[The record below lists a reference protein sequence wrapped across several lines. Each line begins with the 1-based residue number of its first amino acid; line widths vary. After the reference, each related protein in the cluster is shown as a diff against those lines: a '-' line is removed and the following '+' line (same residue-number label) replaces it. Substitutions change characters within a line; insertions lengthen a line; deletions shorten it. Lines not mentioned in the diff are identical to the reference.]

1 MGVSV
6 LSCAFTKFHGI
17 SLSHVQ
23 WAYFLAYY
31 LQSTLSVPFSINLYV
46 GSGYIP
52 LPDSSLSGFF
62 CPMGEYVCR
71 APFALSFLV
80 ILVGLLLIMR
90 IVTIPSIVRQRISYS
105 TIYNSLKGFFKWFY
119 LPLLTQSLE
128 YLFSSND
135 EELIPSVVLTAVLL
149 VFPIIQLIL
158 YIVFESQKNE
168 RIAKWIEFASYF
180 KSALFALLVVLFWKY
195 NSTVYFFYM
204 ILLIPAYASMEMVL
218 RTFTYPIVGRIVLGI
233 NTVIFLFIFSLFGG
247 ESSWLHKYYLDMF
260 GLGVIILLETIYVV
274 LEAIH
279 FIRENRKNVTI

>member
-1 MGVSV
+1 
-6 LSCAFTKFHGI
+6 
-17 SLSHVQ
+17 
-23 WAYFLAYY
+23 
-31 LQSTLSVPFSINLYV
+31 
-46 GSGYIP
+46 
-52 LPDSSLSGFF
+52 
-62 CPMGEYVCR
+62 MGEYVCR

-90 IVTIPSIVRQRISYS
+90 IVTIPSIVRQKISYS

-158 YIVFESQKNE
+158 YIVFESQKTE
-168 RIAKWIEFASYF
+168 RIVKWIEFASYF
-180 KSALFALLVVLFWKY
+180 KSALFSLLVVLFWKY